1 MERFDDVFLFSPLA
15 QPHPQLA
22 TNLCLTVPSFLT
34 MQTVSFVKVRFSW
47 HTWSP
52 HSPLA
57 LYSVLTV
64 HCTEFVMYPVPVAH
78 AAVCGAKD
86 KLENVPRMWEYVR
99 NCVKGPGKCGR
110 SLSDMFGGMSVENK
124 LFSKYIII
132 IVTT

>member
-1 MERFDDVFLFSPLA
+1 
-15 QPHPQLA
+15 
-22 TNLCLTVPSFLT
+22 
-34 MQTVSFVKVRFSW
+34 
-47 HTWSP
+47 
-52 HSPLA
+52 
-57 LYSVLTV
+57 
-64 HCTEFVMYPVPVAH
+64 MYPVPVAH

-124 LFSKYIII
+124 LFSKYKII